1 MIIENKII
9 IIIHE
14 YNKFNC
20 SHLKG
25 LITYLKL
32 KPKIDNLLL
41 IEFNNKFKLYENKHF
56 IEKELELKNNI
67 ILFNKFLPKL
77 DFLINLK
84 NNKNILYHEI
94 IDFFYNKKYK
104 NYEEYF
110 NEYQINNEFIFDKI
124 IVNSNHMRNILSKY
138 YNNIFVIYHHY
149 DHRINNKKN
158 IINKVYYLGL
168 REKLELSNEI
178 IEKNNI
184 HLINYNGIRKYLQN
198 GFSCIHICFIF
209 DKTNLLYDNY
219 TSTKL
224 ATAIIT
230 DSIFICNKI
239 PIFVEL
245 LGNDYEFYCEDENEL
260 ESIIQNAKDV
270 LTNLEEFKK
279 YLEKYNYLKQ
289 KLSYQNLLKDYENL
303 FNI

>member
-9 IIIHE
+9 IIIQE
-14 YNKFNC
+14 YSRYNS

-25 LITYLKL
+25 LMTYLKL
-32 KPKIDNLLL
+32 KPKINNLLL
-41 IEFNNKFKLYENKHF
+41 IEYNKIYKLYDNKQF
-56 IEKELELKNNI
+56 IKKELELKNNI
-67 ILFNKFLPKL
+67 ILFNKFLPNL
-77 DFLINLK
+77 DFLKNLK

-94 IDFFYNKKYK
+94 IDFFYNKKYE

-110 NEYQINNEFIFDKI
+110 NEYQINNKFIFDKI
-124 IVNSNHMRNILSKY
+124 IVNSNHMKNILNK
-138 YNNIFVIYHHY
+138 YNNNIYVIYHQY
-149 DHRINNKKN
+149 DHRINNKKK

-168 REKLELSNEI
+168 KDKLELSNEI